1 MPIHEETQEFAA
13 VNTSEAPKA
22 IGPYSQAI
30 STTPG
35 RMLFTS
41 GQIAIIPST
50 GKMQRGGVEEQTR
63 QVMINL
69 RAVLQAAGGDLQN
82 LVKVTIFLKNLED
95 FGIVN
100 AIYSSFLSSPY
111 PARNEVSRRWTR
123 WWRLRASPS
132 CNGGAIRPQLP
143 NNHRNQ

>member
-63 QVMINL
+63 QVMLNL

-95 FGIVN
+95 FGVVN

-111 PARNEVSRRWTR
+111 PARATVEVSR
-123 WWRLRASPS
+123 
-132 CNGGAIRPQLP
+132 LP
-143 NNHRNQ
+143 MDALVEIEGVAVL